1 MAKKFP
7 FYQQLDAMDCGA
19 TCLRMIA
26 KHHGRHYSLEH
37 LRELTFMDREGVSI
51 YGIADAAEALGMHTL
66 SIKLNYQKLLEEV
79 EMPVVVHWRQKHFIV
94 VHHMNNKHVWIADPG
109 AGKFSL
115 TKDQFLAG
123 WISDKIDDKE
133 VGIVLVIEP
142 TPDFY
147 KREGDEPSRSSLGY
161 LWPYIKQYKGL
172 IFQLSLG
179 LLIGSLIQLFFPFMM
194 QAIVDIGITNQNIN
208 FIVLILI
215 AQLVLFC
222 SQSVVEVI
230 RSWILLHIGIRVNI
244 SLVSEFLAKLMRM
257 PIRFFDTKMT
267 GDLLQ
272 RIYDNNRVEKFLT
285 SAALFTLFSFFT
297 FIVFGIV
304 LLFYSKIIFG
314 VFVLGTILYILW
326 VTLFLRKRKELD
338 YKRFDQLAENQ
349 STLIQLVSG
358 MQEIKLH
365 NAEKQKRWNWE
376 RIQARLFRV
385 SMSYLALDQWQR
397 RGASFIN
404 ESKNIL
410 ITFIAAKA
418 VIDGTMT
425 LGMMLAI
432 QYIIGQLNGP
442 LDQLIEFVTSSQ
454 DARISIERM
463 NEIHNVQPKENIL
476 EKINVVEEAADLV
489 LDKVSFQY
497 GGPHSKQVLRDIN
510 LNIPYGKTTAIV
522 GTSGSGKTT
531 LLKLLLK
538 FYAPTEGSISIS
550 DTNLNRIDERLW
562 RDRCSVVMQDGYIF
576 SESIANNIAFGVEH
590 IDKKRMLQ
598 AARAANIKAFI
609 ETLPLGFNTKI
620 GQDGVGLSHGQ
631 AQRLLIARAI
641 YKDPD
646 YFFFDEATNSLDAFN
661 EMVILDNLEE
671 IMENKTVVVV
681 AHRLSTVKNA
691 DNIVVLERGEILEQ
705 GTHEQLVEMQ
715 GAYYHLIKN
724 QLELGD

>member
-19 TCLRMIA
+19 TCLRMVA
-26 KHHGRHYSLEH
+26 KYHGRHYSLEH

-51 YGIADAAEALGMHTL
+51 LGIADAAEAIGMHTL
-66 SIKLNYQKLLEEV
+66 AVKLDYEKLLEEV
-79 EMPVVVHWRQKHFIV
+79 ELPVIVHWRQKHFIV
-94 VHHMNNKHVWIADPG
+94 VHHISNKHVWIADPG

-123 WISDKIDDKE
+123 WLSDKVDEKN
-133 VGIVLVIEP
+133 VGVALIVEP
-142 TPDFY
+142 TPDFF
-147 KREGDEPSRSSLGY
+147 KREGDEPSKSSLGY

-172 IFQLSLG
+172 LFQLSLG

-194 QAIVDIGITNQNIN
+194 QAVVDIGITNQNIN

-215 AQLVLFC
+215 AQLVLFF
-222 SQSVVEVI
+222 SQSIVEVI

-297 FIVFGIV
+297 FVVFGIV
-304 LLFYSKIIFG
+304 LLFYSRTIFG
-314 VFVLGTILYILW
+314 IFLIGTILYVIW
-326 VTLFLRKRKELD
+326 VSLFLRKRKELD

-404 ESKNIL
+404 ESKNII

-418 VIDGTMT
+418 VIDGQMT

-432 QYIIGQLNGP
+432 QYIIGQLNSP

-463 NEIHNVQPKENIL
+463 NEIHNVQHKENIL
-476 EKINVVEEAADLV
+476 EKINVIEDEADLV
-489 LDKVSFQY
+489 LNKVSFRY
-497 GGPHSKQVLRDIN
+497 GGPHSTEVLRNIN
-510 LNIPYGKTTAIV
+510 LTIPYGKTTAIV

-538 FYAPTEGSISIS
+538 FYAPTEGSISVDDI
-550 DTNLNRIDERLW
+550 NINRIDERLW
-562 RDRCSVVMQDGYIF
+562 REKCSVVMQDGYIF

-590 IDKKRMLQ
+590 IDKKRMLK
-598 AARAANIKAFI
+598 AARAANIKSFI

-620 GQDGVGLSHGQ
+620 GQDGVGLSQGQ

-671 IMENKTVVVV
+671 IMKGKTVVVV

-705 GTHEQLVEMQ
+705 GTHKELVEMQ

-724 QLELGD
+724 QLELGN